1 MLDEDARRAL
11 EEEAIALVNLS
22 NPSQFEEGDAA
33 QPPAG
38 LAGVTDVTASA
49 TATDVPDAVDAA
61 SAAMDD
67 NMSMRSLL
75 GTLKKRK
82 LAHKPRSEPSTAAS
96 PAPAVDAA
104 VVDAAKLPSFRALFI
119 EPPTA
124 ATSAVEAVEPSVEAA
139 ADVAEP
145 EPQLATSAELK
156 CKYRTGKCHNARA
169 LKSCGDYHN
178 LCNYHR
184 LRANANQRKLD
195 RKKKVQRLQLS
206 VALASP
212 SPSPTDGEAGAAAGV
227 ATAVSSSH
235 AAAAALVAMPSAL
248 AESDS
253 GAPLTQPQAPPQ
265 ALRYDPKTL
274 VPYLV
279 AQGEESSGRLRVKQ
293 QDACSY

>member
-22 NPSQFEEGDAA
+22 NPSQFEEEDAA

-38 LAGVTDVTASA
+38 LTGVTNVTASA

-67 NMSMRSLL
+67 NMSM
-75 GTLKKRK
+75 
-82 LAHKPRSEPSTAAS
+82 
-96 PAPAVDAA
+96 
-104 VVDAAKLPSFRALFI
+104 SFRALFI

-124 ATSAVEAVEPSVEAA
+124 ATSAVEAVEPSVEAV
-139 ADVAEP
+139 ADVTEP

-195 RKKKVQRLQLS
+195 RKKK
-206 VALASP
+206 
-212 SPSPTDGEAGAAAGV
+212 AGAAAGV

-253 GAPLTQPQAPPQ
+253 GAPQTQPQ